1 MEQALQSVF
10 NSLPDKSAIAE
21 AFGKA
26 AKTYDA
32 HAAFQR
38 DVGHRL
44 LDRLSDDLSGKTVLD
59 LGCGTGYFSQQLL
72 QRGANVICL
81 DLSYDML
88 DAARQRCG
96 DCNVEY
102 QQGDAECLPLD
113 DNSVDIVFSSLTLQ
127 WCEDLSVPLK
137 EMRRV
142 LKPDGLMC
150 FSTLLDGSLH
160 ELKQA
165 WIKVDSYQHVNDFIS
180 LNQVKI
186 ALAQSECAKHSLD
199 LPTITVWY
207 DTAFSLMRD
216 LKGIGAN
223 HVSGRAQGLTS
234 RKALIQVEQAYQ
246 EFKNHNGLLPATYQ
260 VCLGVI
266 HL

>member
-1 MEQALQSVF
+1 MEQALESTF
-10 NSLPDKSAIAE
+10 DSHSDKSAIAE

-44 LDRLSDDLSGKTVLD
+44 LQNIPNDLSGKTILD
-59 LGCGTGYFSQQLL
+59 VGCGTGYFSQQLSL
-72 QRGANVICL
+72 RGAKVICL
-81 DLSYDML
+81 DLSKGML
-88 DAARQRCG
+88 DAAHQRCG
-96 DCNVEY
+96 DFGFTY
-102 QQGDAECLPLD
+102 QLGDADSLPLKND
-113 DNSVDIVFSSLTLQ
+113 SVDMVFSSLALQ
-127 WCEDLSVPLK
+127 WCNDLAVPLR

-142 LKPDGLMC
+142 VKQNGLIC

-165 WIKVDSYQHVNDFIS
+165 WMKIDSYQHVNDFIGF
-180 LNQVKI
+180 NQVKI
-186 ALAQSECAKHSLD
+186 ALAQSGCTNHSLD

-223 HVSGRAQGLTS
+223 HVSGRAQGLTR
-234 RKALIQVEQAYQ
+234 RKSLIQVEQAYQ
-246 EFKNHNGLLPATYQ
+246 ELKNQHGLLPATYQ